1 MTQGPPE
8 RWPGTDRDDEMRG
21 RDSHRLAILV
31 RASSAVRRAQALVEE
46 AAEARAAVEETFRA
60 ALENRARRYGERDA
74 RDVPA
79 ARDQLEVLVRRFAV
93 RLRAEGEPPEIAVR
107 RVKSA
112 VEPAIFSARDHD
124 GSDVNRRR
132 DVDWRRS
139 VASDVVKWF
148 VQAYYAA

>member
-1 MTQGPPE
+1 MTQGTPG

-31 RASSAVRRAQALVEE
+31 RA
-46 AAEARAAVEETFRA
+46 
-60 ALENRARRYGERDA
+60 A
-74 RDVPA
+74 RDE
-79 ARDQLEVLVRRFAV
+79 LEALVRRFAV
-93 RLRAEGEPPEIAVR
+93 RLRAEGEPPEVAVR

-124 GSDVNRRR
+124 GSDV
-132 DVDWRRS
+132 DWRRN